1 MFTLEEA
8 AHLKRMLQV
17 TGFVATGVLIGAV
30 GYFAPGVL
38 RHLPPLMRLTAGG
51 LMLGAAGYFTLF

>member
-17 TGFVATGVLIGAV
+17 TGFVASGVIIGAV
-30 GYFAPGVL
+30 GYFAPGLL
-38 RHLPPLMRLTAGG
+38 RHMSPIMRLTAGG
-51 LMLGAAGYFTLF
+51 MMLGAAGYFTLF